1 MFLKTTYFVLLFLFC
16 CNRYLY
22 CQSKNETDS
31 LENLLQKATQD
42 TSKIAIM
49 NKLANLYMF
58 GKPDLCIELANKVV
72 ILAKKV
78 GDKKAEAMAYNY
90 IAVVYMRRSS
100 PEAEVY
106 FKKSLAL
113 RLSIDDK
120 LGVCSVYSNL
130 CGFYTEQ
137 SEYPKALESGLL
149 ALKIQ
154 DSLKNDKYITKI
166 LINIGNVYLQQEHFE
181 DAKKYFRR
189 AEKLNLKIGDKSSAG
204 SIYMNIGYIH
214 QFQKPKQ
221 LDSALLCYRKALF
234 ASQAINHRFRVAD
247 IIGNFGSIYAEMP
260 KYDSSLYYSF
270 QSLKLHEDLKD
281 IYNKSRNLANIADV
295 NYYLGNYSEAIKY
308 GEIAF
313 KVAKEA
319 ENKDVK
325 QSATDLL
332 SRVYAK
338 KRDFEKAL
346 FYRELSVIFHDSIF
360 NEAKTKT
367 LKNLQH
373 EYEIEKHQAE
383 IALLNKDKI
392 IQQDKLILQNVQ
404 QNSRQNMML
413 FFIILAVLL
422 AVVFYWLNKK
432 QQANNK
438 FLSIQNAEINQQK
451 EEIEAQAETLDELN
465 HTKDKLF
472 TIIAHDLR
480 SPLNNLKM
488 TLQLFEKQYINP
500 DEFRDITKVLE
511 TNVDTIK
518 DTLDNLLNWSISQL
532 QGLDITPETL
542 NIKDLGIE
550 AISLY
555 KEIADKKGITLSQE
569 IDFETLVIAD
579 KNHVRLVLRNLISN
593 AIKFTNEGGE
603 IKITTEELANNTLQI
618 NIIDNGIGM
627 TAEQSY
633 KLFKVK
639 SHFTSYGTAN
649 EKGTGVGLLL
659 CQEFIIRN
667 GGVIG
672 VDSKI
677 GRGSCFFFSLPISK
691 S

>member
-1 MFLKTTYFVLLFLFC
+1 MLAKIYFFIFLSLFC
-16 CNRYLY
+16 TNLVHS
-22 CQSKNETDS
+22 QSQVVTDS

-42 TSKIAIM
+42 TSKIALM
-49 NKLANLYMF
+49 NKLASLYMF
-58 GKPDLCIELANKVV
+58 AKPDVCLELANKVI

-78 GDKKAEAMAYNY
+78 GNKKAEAVAYNS

-113 RLSIDDK
+113 RLNIDDK
-120 LGVCSVYSNL
+120 LGICSVYSNL
-130 CGFYTEQ
+130 CAFYTEQ

-149 ALKIQ
+149 ALKMQ
-154 DSLKNDKYITKI
+154 DSLKDDKYITKI

-189 AEKLNLKIGDKSSAG
+189 AEKLNLKVGDKSSAG
-204 SIYMNIGYIH
+204 SIYINIGYIY

-221 LDSALLCYRKALF
+221 LDSALLCYRQALF
-234 ASQAINHRFRVAD
+234 ASKAINHRFRVAD
-247 IIGNFGSIYAEMP
+247 IIGNFGSIYGEMR

-281 IYNKSRNLANIADV
+281 IYNKSRNLSNISDV
-295 NYYLGNYSEAIKY
+295 NYNLGNYSEAIKY
-308 GEIAF
+308 GEMAF
-313 KVAKEA
+313 KMAKEA
-319 ENKDVK
+319 DNRDVEE
-325 QSATDLL
+325 SSTDLL
-332 SRVYAK
+332 SKVYVK

-346 FYRELSVIFHDSIF
+346 FYRELCVIFHDSIF

-373 EYEIEKHQAE
+373 EYEIEKHQNE

-392 IQQDKLILQNVQ
+392 IQQDKLILQDVQ

-413 FFIILAVLL
+413 FFIILAILV
-422 AVVFYWLNKK
+422 AIVFYWLNKK
-432 QQANNK
+432 EQANNK
-438 FLSIQNAEINQQK
+438 LLSIRNAEINQQK

-472 TIIAHDLR
+472 TIVAHDLR

-488 TLQLFEKQYINP
+488 TLHLFEKQYINP
-500 DEFRDITKVLE
+500 DEFREITKVLE

-532 QGLDITPETL
+532 QGLDISPEIL
-542 NIKDLGIE
+542 NIKELGIE

-555 KEIADKKGITLSQE
+555 KEIADKKGITLSQA
-569 IDFETLVIAD
+569 IDSEAVVTAD
-579 KNHVRLVLRNLISN
+579 KNHIRLVLRNLISN

-603 IKITTEELANNTLQI
+603 IKITIEKIANNTLQI

-633 KLFKVK
+633 KLFKAK

-677 GRGSCFFFSLPISK
+677 GRGSCFFFNLPISK
-691 S
+691 

>member
-1 MFLKTTYFVLLFLFC
+1 MFLKTTYFVLSFLFC
-16 CNRYLY
+16 CNSYLY
-22 CQSKNETDS
+22 CQPKNGTDS
-31 LENLLQKATQD
+31 LENLLRQATQD

-58 GKPDLCIELANKVV
+58 GKPDLCVELANKVV

-120 LGVCSVYSNL
+120 FGVCSVYSNL

-181 DAKKYFRR
+181 DAKKSFRR
-189 AEKLNLKIGDKSSAG
+189 AEKLNLKIGDKSSEG

-221 LDSALLCYRKALF
+221 LDSAIICYRKALF
-234 ASQAINHRFRVAD
+234 ASEAINHRFRVAD
-247 IIGNFGSIYAEMP
+247 IIGHFGSIYLEMAQ
-260 KYDSSLYYSF
+260 YDSSLYYSF
-270 QSLKLHEDLKD
+270 KSLKLHEDLED
-281 IYNKSRNLANIADV
+281 IYNKSRNLANIAEV
-295 NYYLGNYSEAIKY
+295 KYYLGNHKEAMKY
-308 GEIAF
+308 AQLAL

-319 ENKDVK
+319 ENKDTE
-325 QSATDLL
+325 QSAIDLL
-332 SRVYAK
+332 SMIYK
-338 KRDFEKAL
+338 KERNFEKAL
-346 FYRELSVIFHDSIF
+346 FYRELATVLHDSIF

-373 EYEIEKHQAE
+373 EYEIEKHQTE

-422 AVVFYWLNKK
+422 VVVFYWLNKK

-500 DEFRDITKVLE
+500 DEFCDITKVLE

-550 AISLY
+550 AITLY
-555 KEIADKKGITLSQE
+555 KEIADKKGITLRQE

-593 AIKFTNEGGE
+593 AIKFTDEGGE
-603 IKITTEELANNTLQI
+603 IKITTQKLTNNTLQI

-667 GGVIG
+667 SGVIG